1 MKKVKSKKKVSTKKN
16 TPDDLYNQKGGR
28 TRKMMKINNL
38 ETSEEYKNLIPR
50 PCEEDMLAIRDD
62 IKKNGI
68 EDPIIINK
76 NNLVVDGYTR
86 IDIARGLGHTEVP
99 VKIKEFKNKEDEI
112 NFIIQANIL
121 RRHLR
126 SVQKLGVGLKLL
138 EFEKEKAKE
147 RQREHSGTAPGKTKT
162 IMGREPTSE
171 SGAARDIVAKKI
183 GVSSKTLQQG
193 LKITKMI
200 GGLDKE
206 KSDVLKADWNK
217 ALAGK
222 KSIKSVYKQ
231 AIKFEGK
238 PENKPNTDRIK
249 VKRLVEIK
257 NKIDMINANDILAI
271 ENQKDRDMAIQTI
284 EKMIAHLSKQMNKFK
299 PESQ

>member
-1 MKKVKSKKKVSTKKN
+1 MEKTGNKKIS
-16 TPDDLYNQKGGR
+16 DL
-28 TRKMMKINNL
+28 KID
-38 ETSEEYKNLIPR
+38 EVYKDLIPR

-68 EDPIIINK
+68 EYPIIINK
-76 NNLVVDGYTR
+76 NNLVIDGHTR

-99 VKIKEFKNKEDEI
+99 VKIKEFKNKEAEI
-112 NFIIQANIL
+112 NFIIQVNIL
-121 RRHLR
+121 RRHLK

-138 EFEKEKAKE
+138 EIEKEKAKE
-147 RQREHSGTAPGKTKT
+147 RQKKPSGTAPGKTESNA
-162 IMGREPTSE
+162 RVSSEPTA
-171 SGAARDIVAKKI
+171 SGKSRDIVAKQMGI
-183 GVSSKTLQQG
+183 SSKTLQQG

-206 KSDVLKADWNK
+206 KADVLKDDWNK

-222 KSIKSVYKQ
+222 KSIKSVYQQ
-231 AIKFEGK
+231 ALKLEGK

-271 ENQKDRDMAIQTI
+271 ENQKDRDIAIQTI